1 MRNLRSISL
10 LILLE
15 SEDLC
20 RLAIDLL
27 CLRLD
32 LNMQLLDLRNEFGM
46 HLFHEKDFFLVFLFT
61 LLKLNV
67 GIGYCHSHVHG
78 HLGVFE
84 LLVLDSLDLFFEF
97 GYLLLELLHLV
108 AWRLLLGLSE
118 LGVLFSFNIG
128 VKVMII
134 DV

>member
-1 MRNLRSISL
+1 
-10 LILLE
+10 
-15 SEDLC
+15 
-20 RLAIDLL
+20 
-27 CLRLD
+27 
-32 LNMQLLDLRNEFGM
+32 M

-67 GIGYCHSHVHG
+67 SIGYCHSHVHG

-97 GYLLLELLHLV
+97 GNLLLELLHLV